1 MNFYLSAVDDLLR
14 HADDQPS
21 IGIILCK
28 TKNRVI
34 AEYALRDTRKPI
46 GVAEYRLTEQ
56 LPEELRGSLPSVEE
70 LEAELSKG
78 RGATEP
84 T

>member
-28 TKNRVI
+28 VRNKVTV
-34 AEYALRDTRKPI
+34 EYALHNTRKPI
-46 GVAEYRLTEQ
+46 GISEYRLTEA
-56 LPEELRGSLPSVEE
+56 LPEELNPACRRSS
-70 LEAELSKG
+70 SWKKN
-78 RGATEP
+78 
-84 T
+84 